1 MNNLKIHALF
11 DLGATHLFIS
21 TRVVSNMGKEINRVE
36 KGFIIG
42 TPLSDVLE
50 TNIVYVSVKL
60 SLNRY
65 ELEVDFIP
73 LEFNDFNIILGIDW
87 LSKHKA

>member
-1 MNNLKIHALF
+1 
-11 DLGATHLFIS
+11 
-21 TRVVSNMGKEINRVE
+21 MGKEINRVE

-42 TPLSDVLE
+42 TPLSDVVE

>member
-1 MNNLKIHALF
+1 
-11 DLGATHLFIS
+11 
-21 TRVVSNMGKEINRVE
+21 VE

-42 TPLSDVLE
+42 TPLGDVVE

-65 ELEVDFIP
+65 ELEVDLIP
-73 LEFNDFNIILGIDW
+73 LEFNDFNIIPGIDW